1 MWSDVLLIVAVVIG
15 VALAVTAALHAILY
29 KRDVRAAIGW
39 AGFIFVT
46 PYIGPLLYLLL
57 GVNRIRRRAASF
69 RGPTSPSDAR
79 PPSRPAAAEQ
89 HAQLVNHARL
99 GDRVCG
105 NRLVPGNRIEILD
118 GGERA
123 FAAILRRIETA
134 GRSVSI
140 STYIFD
146 HDAVGRQFVD
156 ALAAAKSRGVAVR
169 VLVDAVGSRSGEAVA
184 ALVSA
189 GIDTARFLPP
199 RFPGGILSI
208 NLRNHR
214 KLAIVDDEVAFTGG
228 MNISEDYGIGR
239 PVRDVQ
245 FEVEGPIV
253 AELHRTFALDWLF
266 STGQWMEEA
275 APRAPLPG
283 GSEARAVADGPDEDF
298 GRSRWLILG
307 AIAMARRSIRI
318 VTPYFLPDMSLITA
332 LGVAALRGVKVEI
345 LIPEVLDHRIVKWA
359 SNALLWQVLEKGCR
373 VWFTPPPFDH
383 GKLFTVDGVWTLFGS
398 SNWDARSLRLNFEL
412 NVEAIGED
420 LASGVDALIDARRSE
435 GREVTLDEMDARPL
449 PVRIRDGLARL
460 FTPYL

>member
-1 MWSDVLLIVAVVIG
+1 MWPDVVLIVAVV
-15 VALAVTAALHAILY
+15 VACVLAVTAALHAILY

-46 PYIGPLLYLLL
+46 PYLGPLLYLLL
-57 GVNRIRRRAASF
+57 GVNRIRRRAVSF
-69 RGPTSPSDAR
+69 RSPTIPGDTRA
-79 PPSRPAAAEQ
+79 PSRPTAAEQ
-89 HAQLVNHARL
+89 YPQLINHALL
-99 GDRVCG
+99 GDRVCA
-105 NRLVPGNRIEILD
+105 NRLVPGNRIAILD

-123 FAAILRRIETA
+123 FAAILRKIETA

-146 HDAVGRQFVD
+146 HDALGRRFVD
-156 ALAAAKSRGVAVR
+156 ALAAAKGRGVAVR
-169 VLVDAVGSRSGEAVA
+169 VLVDAVGSRSGAAVDALA
-184 ALVSA
+184 AL

-228 MNISEDYGIGR
+228 MNISEDYGTGR

-245 FEVEGPIV
+245 FEIEGPIV
-253 AELHRTFALDWLF
+253 AELHRTFAADWLF
-266 STGQWMEEA
+266 ATGEWMEA
-275 APRAPLPG
+275 APPRAPLSAG
-283 GSEARAVADGPDEDF
+283 AEARAVADGPDEDF

-307 AIAMARRSIRI
+307 AIAMARQSIRI
-318 VTPYFLPDMSLITA
+318 VTPYFLPDMPLITA

-373 VWFTPPPFDH
+373 VWFTPSPFDH
-383 GKLFTVDGVWTLFGS
+383 GKLFTVDGIWTLFGS

-412 NVEAIGED
+412 NVEAVGGD
-420 LASGVDALIDARRSE
+420 LARGVDALIDARRSQ
-435 GREVTLDEMDARPL
+435 GREVTLGEMDARPL
-449 PVRIRDGLARL
+449 TVRIRDGLARL